1 MYLVK
6 LQLDSTCV
14 QVAAAGI
21 PGAFANVLKASS
33 LLPIGVARLPELPL
47 GLLEIGLGGGL
58 GIWFWSIG
66 IYLGGG
72 GGGIDR
78 LGGGGT
84 GATGGA
90 GGGAGG
96 AGGAAAFGGAFGV
109 GGGGG
114 AFGGGG
120 GTSCKVE
127 ICFSPQ
133 K

>member
-1 MYLVK
+1 MYSVK

-72 GGGIDR
+72 GGG
-78 LGGGGT
+78 GGSSS
-84 GATGGA
+84 AVGGA
-90 GGGAGG
+90 NTDT
-96 AGGAAAFGGAFGV
+96 AAKSVFQSENA
-109 GGGGG
+109 
-114 AFGGGG
+114 
-120 GTSCKVE
+120 
-127 ICFSPQ
+127 
-133 K
+133 